1 MPLQTLNVYASFS
14 AANYSFDEK
23 RISKLDVKNFVKER
37 LIERGFINQETDTLR
52 VKVDFGNE
60 TGSSFTLRVEVKKMR

>member
-1 MPLQTLNVYASFS
+1 M
-14 AANYSFDEK
+14 
-23 RISKLDVKNFVKER
+23 KNFVKER

>member
-1 MPLQTLNVYASFS
+1 MQVLVQQTIHLMKKNQQIRCEEFC
-14 AANYSFDEK
+14 K
-23 RISKLDVKNFVKER
+23 RK
-37 LIERGFINQETDTLR
+37 IERGFINQETDTLR